1 MLTPVF
7 DVVFDIIVPMLDP
20 LDLCKLRGVN
30 RHMAKSIDY
39 ENRRVDEAMSKFER
53 LIVVSDDTV
62 RIHSRS
68 GKKMIELIL
77 QEGVGETTLLRMQYE
92 GRPYHGWADPWMC
105 IIDGKRDN
113 LIRYVFHNKSTRLL
127 NAEAVFIE
135 GFQELR
141 FRQLILID
149 LLIVSKNETDSRTFS
164 LNFVPKGWSY
174 APATA

>member
-7 DVVFDIIVPMLDP
+7 DVAFDIIVPMLDP

-77 QEGVGETTLLRMQYE
+77 QKGVGETTLLRMQYE
-92 GRPYHGWADPWMC
+92 GRPYHGWADPYTC
-105 IIDGKRDN
+105 TINGKRDN
-113 LIRYVFHNKSTRLL
+113 LISYVFHNKSTHLL
-127 NAEAVFIE
+127 NAKAVFIDE
-135 GFQELR
+135 FHEYR
-141 FRQLILID
+141 SEKPTLIW
-149 LLIVSKNETDSRTFS
+149 LLVSQNGTDCQTFS
-164 LNFVPKGWSY
+164 LKFVPKGWSY
-174 APATA
+174 APETA